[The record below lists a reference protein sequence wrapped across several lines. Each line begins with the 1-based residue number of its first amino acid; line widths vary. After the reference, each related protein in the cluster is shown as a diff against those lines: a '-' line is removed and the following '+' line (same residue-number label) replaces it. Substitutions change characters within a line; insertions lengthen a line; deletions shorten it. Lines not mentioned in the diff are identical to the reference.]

1 MKWTRCQSR
10 PHIIRQLDKDF
21 TINKYNVGIRLNL
34 DIEAETPSEVRKI
47 IRKGL
52 EFFNIED
59 FIELYMI
66 ETKTESNG
74 ENYDD

>member
-1 MKWTRCQSR
+1 M
-10 PHIIRQLDKDF
+10 
-21 TINKYNVGIRLNL
+21 NKYNVGIKLNL
-34 DIEAETPSEVRKI
+34 DIEAETPTEVRKI

-66 ETKTESNG
+66 ETQTKGDKN
-74 ENYDD
+74 DD

>member
-1 MKWTRCQSR
+1 M
-10 PHIIRQLDKDF
+10 
-21 TINKYNVGIRLNL
+21 NKYNVGIRLNL
-34 DIEAETPSEVRKI
+34 DIEAETPSEARKI

-66 ETKTESNG
+66 ETQTKG
-74 ENYDD
+74 DNYDN

>member
-1 MKWTRCQSR
+1 M
-10 PHIIRQLDKDF
+10 
-21 TINKYNVGIRLNL
+21 NKYNVGIKLNL
-34 DIEAETPSEVRKI
+34 DIEAETPSEVRQI

-66 ETKTESNG
+66 ETQTKG
-74 ENYDD
+74 ECYDD

>member
-1 MKWTRCQSR
+1 M
-10 PHIIRQLDKDF
+10 
-21 TINKYNVGIRLNL
+21 NKYNVGIRLNL

-47 IRKGL
+47 IQKGL

-66 ETKTESNG
+66 ETQTKG
-74 ENYDD
+74 DGYDN

>member
-1 MKWTRCQSR
+1 M
-10 PHIIRQLDKDF
+10 
-21 TINKYNVGIRLNL
+21 NKYNVGIRVNL

-59 FIELYMI
+59 FVELYMV
-66 ETKTESNG
+66 ETKTIKGDNH
-74 ENYDD
+74 DD

>member
-1 MKWTRCQSR
+1 M
-10 PHIIRQLDKDF
+10 
-21 TINKYNVGIRLNL
+21 NKYNVGIRLNL
-34 DIEAETPSEVRKI
+34 DIEAETPSEARKI

-66 ETKTESNG
+66 ETKNNEV
-74 ENYDD
+74 EDDN

>member
-1 MKWTRCQSR
+1 M
-10 PHIIRQLDKDF
+10 
-21 TINKYNVGIRLNL
+21 NKYNVGIRLNL
-34 DIEAETPSEVRKI
+34 DIEAETPTEVRKI

-66 ETKTESNG
+66 ETQTKGDND
-74 ENYDD
+74 NYDN

>member
-1 MKWTRCQSR
+1 M
-10 PHIIRQLDKDF
+10 
-21 TINKYNVGIRLNL
+21 NKYNVGIRVNL
-34 DIEAETPSEVRKI
+34 DIEAETPTEVRKI

-66 ETKTESNG
+66 ETRTKG
-74 ENYDD
+74 ECYDD

>member
-1 MKWTRCQSR
+1 M
-10 PHIIRQLDKDF
+10 
-21 TINKYNVGIRLNL
+21 NKYNVGIRLNL
-34 DIEAETPSEVRKI
+34 DIEAETPTEVRKI

-66 ETKTESNG
+66 ETQIEGDRN
-74 ENYDD
+74 DH

>member
-1 MKWTRCQSR
+1 M
-10 PHIIRQLDKDF
+10 
-21 TINKYNVGIRLNL
+21 NKYNVGIKLNL

-66 ETKTESNG
+66 QTETKGDS
-74 ENYDD
+74 YDN

>member
-1 MKWTRCQSR
+1 M
-10 PHIIRQLDKDF
+10 
-21 TINKYNVGIRLNL
+21 NKYNVGIRLNL
-34 DIEAETPSEVRKI
+34 DIEAETPTEVRKI

-66 ETKTESNG
+66 QTECKG
-74 ENYDD
+74 DNYDN